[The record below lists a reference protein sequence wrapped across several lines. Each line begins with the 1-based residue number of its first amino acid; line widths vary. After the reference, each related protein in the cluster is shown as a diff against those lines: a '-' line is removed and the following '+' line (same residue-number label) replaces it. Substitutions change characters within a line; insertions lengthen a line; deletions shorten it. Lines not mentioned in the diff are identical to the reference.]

1 MDKKFSIF
9 VCTVVL
15 LALSVAVSAA
25 EVIDRIVAT
34 VNGHIILQSDWEDA
48 LRYEAFSS
56 GRSLD
61 HLTAEDRKAALD
73 HVIDQELLRE
83 QLRDPDS
90 PHASAEEVTQR
101 ISEIRK
107 QYPNGESETGWQA
120 LLQNYGL
127 SKEDLKARV
136 AAQIDL
142 MSLVDSRLRPAVNID
157 NKSIESYYQQELLPQ
172 LHQSGGQT
180 VPLAE
185 VSGKIKE
192 LLTQKKI
199 TQLLTAWLQ
208 SLRAGSQIRSEALTA
223 GPGGGGQ

>member
-1 MDKKFSIF
+1 MRDKHSIF
-9 VCTVVL
+9 AWTVAFVA
-15 LALSVAVSAA
+15 LAFFSASA

-34 VNGHIILQSDWEDA
+34 VNGQIILQSDWEDA

-56 GRSLD
+56 GRPLD
-61 HLTAEDRKAALD
+61 HLTADDRKAALD
-73 HVIDQELLRE
+73 HLIDQELLRE
-83 QLRDPDS
+83 QLRAPDS
-90 PHASAEEVTQR
+90 PHASPEEVAQR
-101 ISEIRK
+101 VAEIRK
-107 QYPNGESETGWQA
+107 QYPKGETETGWQA
-120 LLQNYGL
+120 LLQSYGL
-127 SKEDLKARV
+127 SEKDLQSRV

-172 LHQSGGQT
+172 LHQSGGQS

-208 SLRAGSQIRSEALTA
+208 NLRAGSQIRSESLMSA
-223 GPGGGGQ
+223 PGGRAQ

>member
-1 MDKKFSIF
+1 MRDKLSIF
-9 VCTVVL
+9 VWTL
-15 LALSVAVSAA
+15 AFLALALSTSSA

-34 VNGHIILQSDWEDA
+34 VNGQIILQSDWEEA

-56 GRSLD
+56 GRPLD
-61 HLTAEDRKAALD
+61 RLNAEDRKAALD
-73 HVIDQELLRE
+73 HLIDQELLHE
-83 QLRDPDS
+83 QLRAPDS
-90 PHASAEEVTQR
+90 PHASPQEVAQR
-101 ISEIRK
+101 VAEIRR

-120 LLQNYGL
+120 LLQSYGL
-127 SKEDLKARV
+127 SEVDLKNRV
-136 AAQIDL
+136 ASQIDL

-172 LHQSGGQT
+172 LHQSGGQS

-208 SLRAGSQIRSEALTA
+208 NLRAGSQIKSETLMAV
-223 GPGGGGQ
+223 PGGRGQ